1 MGQPLHHLVQFRLR
15 PSPPCDTPYINRGR
29 IETSFYVRGVELIDH
44 LDTGSAVF
52 GDMMDIPSLHQA
64 AADVGVAMAASGQQ
78 RTQTRAPIYVRFWV
92 LSGRN
97 QAKSGHRQ
105 GRSGLPSG

>member
-1 MGQPLHHLVQFRLR
+1 LW
-15 PSPPCDTPYINRGR
+15 PYINRGR

-64 AADVGVAMAASGQQ
+64 AADVGVAMAASGQ
-78 RTQTRAPIYVRFWV
+78 TRKSSVS
-92 LSGRN
+92 LGMSGVGGK
-97 QAKSGHRQ
+97 AEVDF
-105 GRSGLPSG
+105 GRLEVCL